1 MSISKGGKGEY
12 ERQFY
17 CYFRHGVF
25 SGCNNYFNHRGGVA
39 MAGLMRKFFEMND
52 LDVLIIAFLYFA
64 TVIGLWIYTCK
75 KWKEEENDKKR

>member
-1 MSISKGGKGEY
+1 
-12 ERQFY
+12 
-17 CYFRHGVF
+17 
-25 SGCNNYFNHRGGVA
+25 

-52 LDVLIIAFLYFA
+52 MDVLIIAFLYFS